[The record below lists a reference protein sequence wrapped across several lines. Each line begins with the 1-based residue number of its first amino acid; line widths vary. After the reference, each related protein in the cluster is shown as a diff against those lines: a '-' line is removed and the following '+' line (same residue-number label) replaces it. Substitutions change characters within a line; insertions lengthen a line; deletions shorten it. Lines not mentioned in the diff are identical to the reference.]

1 MTTIILSNGG
11 GAPDCIAV
19 CESAF
24 PQSWLSSELQSV
36 TDTFGMNWVSLP
48 SACGGCATMRSGS
61 VEGVPSFHFLLPLF
75 AFHGTL
81 WRDIRAWAVL
91 ELVSQPRQFHPLPW
105 QVRVPF
111 PCVSSTRVL
120 VLLAKPLDS
129 TGRREN
135 K

>member
-1 MTTIILSNGG
+1 MILRNGG

-24 PQSWLSSELQSV
+24 PQSWLSSELPSV
-36 TDTFGMNWVSLP
+36 TDTFGMNWFSLP
-48 SACGGCATMRSGS
+48 SACGGCATVRSGS

-91 ELVSQPRQFHPLPW
+91 ELVSQPPT
-105 QVRVPF
+105 
-111 PCVSSTRVL
+111 VSSSPMASQSAFPLCFLYHSL
-120 VLLAKPLDS
+120 VSSKSGLSLQ
-129 TGRREN
+129 R
-135 K
+135 

>member
-1 MTTIILSNGG
+1 MILSHGG

-24 PQSWLSSELQSV
+24 PQSWLSSELQNV
-36 TDTFGMNWVSLP
+36 TDTFGMNSDSLP
-48 SACGGCATMRSGS
+48 SACGGCATMRNGS

-91 ELVSQPRQFHPLPW
+91 ELVSHPNSFILSHGKSECLSP
-105 QVRVPF
+105 
-111 PCVSSTRVL
+111 
-120 VLLAKPLDS
+120 
-129 TGRREN
+129 
-135 K
+135 